1 MGKSDTALVTWFGNK
16 KRFADLYNGSVFQGE
31 QVVEAEQLEAEQTST
46 KELVEGREGILR
58 DVERNRDIVMKWN
71 DGMNLVL
78 LACENQD
85 KIHYAMPVRTMLY
98 DGLSYAEQ
106 IRELRIKNKVKKNKG
121 ADEFLSGISKEDKL
135 YPVITLVFYYGDK
148 AWDGSKELHGLLK
161 ESSNPKIREVVERM
175 VPNYHI
181 NLLDINS
188 LEDTSLYKTDLQVVF
203 GMLKYKKNRKKI
215 EKYMQENSEFFR
227 HVDIDTYNVLRVLLK
242 AEKQMEALKG
252 QEEVDMCEALQ
263 EIFDDGKEAGRLE
276 GEKIGKSQGKMELLL
291 ELVKEGDLDV
301 SRAAAKAGK
310 TEAEF
315 RKLLK

>member
-1 MGKSDTALVTWFGNK
+1 
-16 KRFADLYNGSVFQGE
+16 
-31 QVVEAEQLEAEQTST
+31 
-46 KELVEGREGILR
+46 
-58 DVERNRDIVMKWN
+58 
-71 DGMNLVL
+71 
-78 LACENQD
+78 
-85 KIHYAMPVRTMLY
+85 
-98 DGLSYAEQ
+98 
-106 IRELRIKNKVKKNKG
+106 
-121 ADEFLSGISKEDKL
+121 
-135 YPVITLVFYYGDK
+135 
-148 AWDGSKELHGLLK
+148 
-161 ESSNPKIREVVERM
+161 M

-203 GMLKYKKNRKKI
+203 GMLKYKKDRKKI

-291 ELVKEGDLDV
+291 ELVKEGVLDV

-310 TEAEF
+310 TEEEF
-315 RKLLK
+315 RELLK